1 MTKIF
6 DFGALVRIAPNVE
19 GLVHISEIAPF
30 RIERIDK
37 ILKEGERI
45 AVIIKDVDEIKKK
58 ISLSIKDIDPNFA
71 KRKGLV

>member
-30 RIERIDK
+30 RIDNINK
-37 ILKEGERI
+37 ILKEGEKV
-45 AVIIKDVDEIKKK
+45 AVIIKDIDEIK
-58 ISLSIKDIDPNFA
+58 
-71 KRKGLV
+71 RK